1 VLPLAKAAAGGS
13 EVLCADC
20 SVPPIFSACVG
31 AVLAGSVLGL
41 RARSAHLCTGARMRP
56 HTDVTSDSP
65 AQSVSHVFA
74 KPLWFCQSP
83 FFFMPGLGWLYV
95 FQASTARRSRT
106 RLLAF
111 LPMPSETL
119 GSGT

>member
-1 VLPLAKAAAGGS
+1 MRRLQCAAHLLG
-13 EVLCADC
+13 LCWRRP
-20 SVPPIFSACVG
+20 SGQRPRSARTLRALVHRRTH
-31 AVLAGSVLGL
+31 APTYRRHLRLAGSICLACLCQTVVVLPINL
-41 RARSAHLCTGARMRP
+41 
-56 HTDVTSDSP
+56 
-65 AQSVSHVFA
+65 
-74 KPLWFCQSP
+74 
-83 FFFMPGLGWLYV
+83 FFMPGLGWLYV